1 VLIGAGLGVAVLW
14 FVAVVVIEAI
24 VLTLMRWGRFWR
36 SLRASLAMNAVTTV
50 IGFFLVGALLGL
62 PPALWVAAAFV
73 ASVVLEWGVLDRM
86 QHQPGRRALVV
97 SLVANVVTYVPLI
110 VILFPLLREF

>member
-1 VLIGAGLGVAVLW
+1 MASVVVVTAVAVSA
-14 FVAVVVIEAI
+14 VAVVVIEAI

-62 PPALWVAAAFV
+62 PPALWVAAAFSAV
-73 ASVVLEWGVLDRM
+73 NPRVFWK
-86 QHQPGRRALVV
+86 
-97 SLVANVVTYVPLI
+97 
-110 VILFPLLREF
+110 